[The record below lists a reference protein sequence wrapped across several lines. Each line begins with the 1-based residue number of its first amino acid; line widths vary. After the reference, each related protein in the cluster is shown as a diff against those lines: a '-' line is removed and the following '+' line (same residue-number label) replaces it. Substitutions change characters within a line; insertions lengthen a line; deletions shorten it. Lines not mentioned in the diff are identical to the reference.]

1 MVEYAPPTA
10 PHAATP
16 IQPPVLHL
24 SGRGR
29 RHSGRWHTAG
39 AVHEIRC
46 LTAFCIF
53 GIRAA
58 ATGGLQA
65 KRLPANMPGWTI
77 ENEDI
82 AATTMTIN
90 TQRFKKLAIQKAKIL
105 ESNIFFAR
113 ELKEKHFDPTWHAH
127 DEYQLFLVVRGTGT
141 RFIGNT
147 VKQFGAGD
155 LTFLGPN
162 MPHLWRSDETYFDVN
177 TDDSSHGLVVYFHKD
192 ALTPFMDKE
201 EMAQVKAL
209 FEKLAYGL
217 EITGKTVGTIRQ
229 LMADLV
235 HLHGI
240 ESIIQFFKILD
251 MLAHTKDYHLLHNQA
266 YTYLLKEEET
276 NRINLVYNYVAR
288 NFRNPILIEEP
299 ASLLNM
305 TPSSFSRYF
314 RMKTSKSFSN
324 FLTEVRI
331 RNACNLLSIAE
342 TKSIAQI
349 CYESGFNTLS
359 NFNKQFKAVMGIT
372 PKEYRRMFQT
382 L

>member
-1 MVEYAPPTA
+1 MF
-10 PHAATP
+10 
-16 IQPPVLHL
+16 
-24 SGRGR
+24 RGFF
-29 RHSGRWHTAG
+29 
-39 AVHEIRC
+39 VY
-46 LTAFCIF
+46 LTY
-53 GIRAA
+53 GNL
-58 ATGGLQA
+58 ATGQLVGE
-65 KRLPANMPGWTI
+65 RLPANVPLVGI
-77 ENEDI
+77 EHEDI
-82 AATTMTIN
+82 LAVTMTAN
-90 TQRFKKLAIQKAKIL
+90 TQTFKKLAVQKTKIL
-105 ESNIFFAR
+105 ESSIFFAR

-162 MPHLWRSDETYFDVN
+162 MPHLWRSDETFFDMN
-177 TDDSSHGLVVYFHKD
+177 TEDHSHGLVLYFHKN

-201 EMAQVKAL
+201 EMALVKTL
-209 FEKLAYGL
+209 FEKLAYGM
-217 EITGKTVGTIRQ
+217 EITGKTVATLRQ

-235 HLHGI
+235 HLHGV

-251 MLAHTKDYHLLHNQA
+251 TLAHTKDYHLLHNQA

-288 NFRNPILIEEP
+288 NFRNPIFIEEP
-299 ASLLNM
+299 AALLNM

-324 FLTEVRI
+324 FVTEVRI
-331 RNACNLLSIAE
+331 RNACNLLSTAE
-342 TKSIAQI
+342 TKSVAQI

-359 NFNKQFKAVMGIT
+359 NFNKQFKTVMGIT
-372 PKEYRRMFQT
+372 PKEYRRKFQT